1 MKLFSILFQ
10 RFLLL
15 MLAMS
20 ASIIVDAH
28 DFEAANE
35 DGVVIYYNIISE
47 TEKTCEVTYRG
58 TSYNSY
64 DDEYSG
70 AVKIPETAIGYKVT
84 SIGYSAYKG
93 CFGLTSITIPT
104 SITTIGQE
112 AFNSCRGLNK
122 VIVKDISAW
131 CRIGFKNN
139 YANPLSL
146 AHHLYSDENTEITKL
161 IIPSSVTTIM
171 DYAFYGCTGLT
182 SITIPSSVT
191 TIGQEAF
198 SYCTNLR
205 EILINSSP
213 QISTN
218 AFFDDYRISFIYINA
233 TTAPY
238 LVNKTFTE
246 DVYQYAYLH
255 IPMGCYVEFSS
266 AYGWRNF
273 NRIKEDLDVNGTTY
287 YTSLRIKQSDLGYVD
302 QYVKVDE
309 EYTVYIAPEG
319 NRRINTVLFNG
330 EDVTEQLVDGYYT
343 TPIIKGRSV
352 LSVSY
357 EEINGVKEIPVS
369 SLKVYGYNGVL
380 YIKDADD
387 NAPLNVYDIDGKLV
401 YNATIANGE
410 ATIQLPSS
418 EIYAVKVGERT
429 IKVAL

>member
-1 MKLFSILFQ
+1 MKLFSNLFQ
-10 RFLLL
+10 RFLLA
-15 MLAMS
+15 MLALS
-20 ASIIVDAH
+20 ACISVDAY
-28 DFEAANE
+28 DFEVANE
-35 DGVVIYYNIISE
+35 DGVVIYYNIVSE
-47 TEKTCEVTYRG
+47 ADKTCKVTYG
-58 TSYNSY
+58 VAKPYTDVNTFYTDYTGVVN
-64 DDEYSG
+64 
-70 AVKIPETAIGYKVT
+70 IPSSANGYKVIRIGEYAFLSCKNLTSVTIPNSVTSIEKFAFRLCTGITSLSIPNSVT
-84 SIGYSAYKG
+84 SIGG
-93 CFGLTSITIPT
+93 
-104 SITTIGQE
+104 
-112 AFNSCRGLNK
+112 
-122 VIVKDISAW
+122 
-131 CRIGFKNN
+131 
-139 YANPLSL
+139 
-146 AHHLYSDENTEITKL
+146 
-161 IIPSSVTTIM
+161 
-171 DYAFYGCTGLT
+171 YAFSYCNGLT
-182 SITIPSSVT
+182 SITIPSSVS
-191 TIGQEAF
+191 TIEQEAF

-205 EILINSSP
+205 EIIINSSP

-380 YIKDADD
+380 YIKNTDD

>member
-1 MKLFSILFQ
+1 MTTIGNNAF
-10 RFLLL
+10 
-15 MLAMS
+15 
-20 ASIIVDAH
+20 
-28 DFEAANE
+28 
-35 DGVVIYYNIISE
+35 
-47 TEKTCEVTYRG
+47 
-58 TSYNSY
+58 
-64 DDEYSG
+64 YSC
-70 AVKIPETAIGYKVT
+70 
-84 SIGYSAYKG
+84 S
-93 CFGLTSITIPT
+93 GLTSI
-104 SITTIGQE
+104 
-112 AFNSCRGLNK
+112 
-122 VIVKDISAW
+122 
-131 CRIGFKNN
+131 
-139 YANPLSL
+139 
-146 AHHLYSDENTEITKL
+146 
-161 IIPSSVTTIM
+161 IIPSSVTTIGIN
-171 DYAFYGCTGLT
+171 AFYGCSGLTSIIIPSSVTTIGESAFYNCISLT

-191 TIGQEAF
+191 TIGNNAF
-198 SYCTNLR
+198 YGCSGLTSVTFPNSVISIGERAFYNCISLTSITIPSSVTTIGDYAFYDCSNLR
-205 EILINSSP
+205 EIIFNSSP
-213 QISTN
+213 KIGKDS
-218 AFFDDYRISFIYINA
+218 FSYDDRISFIYINA

-238 LVNKTFTE
+238 LVNKTFTDE
-246 DVYQYAYLH
+246 VYQYAYLH
-255 IPMGCYVEFSS
+255 IPMGCYEEFSS

>member
-1 MKLFSILFQ
+1 M
-10 RFLLL
+10 
-15 MLAMS
+15 
-20 ASIIVDAH
+20 
-28 DFEAANE
+28 
-35 DGVVIYYNIISE
+35 
-47 TEKTCEVTYRG
+47 
-58 TSYNSY
+58 
-64 DDEYSG
+64 
-70 AVKIPETAIGYKVT
+70 
-84 SIGYSAYKG
+84 
-93 CFGLTSITIPT
+93 
-104 SITTIGQE
+104 
-112 AFNSCRGLNK
+112 
-122 VIVKDISAW
+122 
-131 CRIGFKNN
+131 
-139 YANPLSL
+139 
-146 AHHLYSDENTEITKL
+146 
-161 IIPSSVTTIM
+161 
-171 DYAFYGCTGLT
+171 
-182 SITIPSSVT
+182 
-191 TIGQEAF
+191 
-198 SYCTNLR
+198 
-205 EILINSSP
+205 
-213 QISTN
+213 
-218 AFFDDYRISFIYINA
+218 
-233 TTAPY
+233 
-238 LVNKTFTE
+238 NKTFTDE
-246 DVYQYAYLH
+246 VYQYAYLH
-255 IPMGCYVEFSS
+255 VPMGCYEELSS
-266 AYGWRNF
+266 AYGSRYF
-273 NRIKEDLDVNGTTY
+273 NRIKEDLEINGTTY

>member
-1 MKLFSILFQ
+1 MKLFSNLFQ
-10 RFLLL
+10 RFLLA
-15 MLAMS
+15 MLALS
-20 ASIIVDAH
+20 ASITVDAY
-28 DFEAANE
+28 DFEVANE
-35 DGVVIYYNIISE
+35 DGVIIYYYIISE
-47 TEKTCEVTYRG
+47 TDKTCAVTYRD
-58 TSYNSY
+58 TYYYSY
-64 DDEYSG
+64 DGEYSG
-70 AVKIPETAIGYKVT
+70 AVKIPETVTYSSISYKVT
-84 SIGYSAYKG
+84 SIGDYAFSQ
-93 CFGLTSITIPT
+93 CSGLTS
-104 SITTIGQE
+104 
-112 AFNSCRGLNK
+112 
-122 VIVKDISAW
+122 VV
-131 CRIGFKNN
+131 
-139 YANPLSL
+139 
-146 AHHLYSDENTEITKL
+146 
-161 IIPSSVTTIM
+161 
-171 DYAFYGCTGLT
+171 
-182 SITIPSSVT
+182 IPSSVT

-198 SYCTNLR
+198 YSCSNLR
-205 EILINSSP
+205 EIIFNSSP
-213 QISTN
+213 KIGSN
-218 AFFDDYRISFIYINA
+218 AFSYDDRISFIYINA

-238 LVNKTFTE
+238 MGSSSFTDE
-246 DVYQYAYLH
+246 VYQYAYLH
-255 IPMGCYVEFSS
+255 IPMGCYEEFSS
-266 AYGWRNF
+266 AYGWRRF

-343 TPIIKGRSV
+343 TPIIKRRSV

>member
-1 MKLFSILFQ
+1 MKLFSNLFQ
-10 RFLLL
+10 KFLLL
-15 MLAMS
+15 MLALS
-20 ASIIVDAH
+20 VSISVDAY
-28 DFEAANE
+28 DFEVANE
-35 DGVVIYYNIISE
+35 DGVVIYYNIVSE
-47 TEKTCEVTYRG
+47 ADKTCEVTYRS
-58 TSYNSY
+58 TTYYNY
-64 DDEYSG
+64 DDYSG
-70 AVKIPETAIGYKVT
+70 TVKIPETVIYSSMSYKVT
-84 SIGYSAYKG
+84 
-93 CFGLTSITIPT
+93 
-104 SITTIGQE
+104 TIG
-112 AFNSCRGLNK
+112 NS
-122 VIVKDISAW
+122 
-131 CRIGFKNN
+131 
-139 YANPLSL
+139 
-146 AHHLYSDENTEITKL
+146 
-161 IIPSSVTTIM
+161 
-171 DYAFYGCTGLT
+171 AFYFCTGLT
-182 SITIPSSVT
+182 SIIIPSSVT

-198 SYCTNLR
+198 YACSGLNSITIPSSVTTIEQEAFYSCSNLR
-205 EILINSSP
+205 EIIFNSSP
-213 QISTN
+213 KIGSN
-218 AFFDDYRISFIYINA
+218 AFSYDDRISFIYINA

-238 LVNKTFTE
+238 MGSSSFTDE
-246 DVYQYAYLH
+246 VYQYAYLH
-255 IPMGCYVEFSS
+255 IPMGCYEEFSS
-266 AYGWRNF
+266 AYGWRRF